1 MQTVYILAILVAP
14 ALGYEAYALATDGVW
29 TWSTATKYLGQE
41 WNLLVQYIL
50 GLLPG
55 HFFIQPP
62 ARLTLAGQVGEW
74 TEVALVV
81 WLGWG
86 IFAASLRYPEWLP
99 LPWYASLALLVASLL
114 VGGFCWTLGA

>member
-1 MQTVYILAILVAP
+1 MQTVYIIAILVAP
-14 ALGYEAYALATDGVW
+14 ALGYEAYALATEGVW
-29 TWSTATKYLGQE
+29 TWSRGTQYLGQE
-41 WNLLVQYIL
+41 WNLLIQYLL

-62 ARLTLAGQVGEW
+62 SQYTLAGQVGEL

-86 IFAASLRYPEWLP
+86 IFAASLRYPGWLP
-99 LPWYASLALLVASLL
+99 LEWYSSLALLVASLL